1 MQQCPECGSVYDESE
16 YARCPYCRSG
26 RNNNS
31 DDYDVIVY
39 DHEEG
44 KAKVVPKSEAH
55 LYR

>member
-16 YARCPYCRSG
+16 YAKCPYCRSG
-26 RNNNS
+26 RNNNN